1 MLPVEHEAKKK
12 KGSKG
17 YPKGIIDHKKG
28 KFQARLSYMVDNH
41 TKTRPI
47 PGTYKAPRV
56 RAVRSPIQCRR

>member
-47 PGTYKAPRV
+47 RAVAV
-56 RAVRSPIQCRR
+56 RASGGACDLWLGR